1 MVELYAM
8 TCGWLGSDLGT
19 FLEGEKGRI
28 RVPVPSY
35 LIRHPRGTAI
45 FDSGLH
51 VETQHDPA
59 ARLGKVADFFEIEFF
74 AGEEVAARLES
85 LDADPGRIDFVINS
99 HLHFD
104 HTGGNAQVPN
114 ARVVVQRREW
124 EATQDEKLRRYNAYN
139 PADFDLGQELVLTD
153 GEHDLFGDGSV
164 VCIPTYGHTPGHQSL
179 RVKLDSG
186 EVVLCGDSCY
196 LRRSLEQLHLPG
208 VVHDRDAMIESLKRL
223 RALQQN
229 GAKIFYGHD
238 PEFWKEVPQLSAL

>member
-1 MVELYAM
+1 M
-8 TCGWLGSDLGT
+8 DLGT
-19 FLEGEKGRI
+19 LLEGEQGRL

-51 VETQHDPA
+51 VATQTDPA
-59 ARLGKVADFFEIEFF
+59 ARLGKLAAFFEFEFE
-74 AGEEVAARLES
+74 AGEEVGARLES
-85 LDADPGRIDFVINS
+85 LDADPMRIDFVINS

-104 HTGGNAQVPN
+104 HAGGNAQVPN
-114 ARVVVQRREW
+114 ARVVLQRAEW

-139 PADFDLGQELVLTD
+139 PDDFDLGQELVLAE

-179 RVKLDSG
+179 RVQLASG

-196 LRRSLEQLHLPG
+196 LRQSLEKLHVPSVL
-208 VVHDRDAMIESLKRL
+208 HDRDATIESLKRL
-223 RALQQN
+223 RALQAQ
-229 GAKIFYGHD
+229 GAKLFYGHD
-238 PEFWKEVPQLSAL
+238 PEFWKAVPQLTSL

>member
-19 FLEGEKGRI
+19 FLEGETGRI

-51 VETQHDPA
+51 IETQSDPR
-59 ARLGKVADFFEIEFF
+59 ARLGRVADLFEIEFE
-74 AGEEVAARLES
+74 AGEEVGARLES
-85 LDADPGRIDFVINS
+85 LDTEPGRVDFVINS

-104 HTGGNAQVPN
+104 HTGGNGQVPN

-124 EATQDEKLRRYNAYN
+124 EGAQDEKLRRYNAYN
-139 PADFDLGQELVLTD
+139 PDDYDLGQELVLAD

-179 RVKLDSG
+179 RVRLQSG
-186 EVVLCGDSCY
+186 EVILCGDSCY
-196 LRRSLEQLHLPG
+196 LRRSLEALHLPG
-208 VVHDRDAMIESLKRL
+208 VVHDREAMIESLQRL
-223 RALQQN
+223 RSLRDR

-238 PEFWKEVPQLSAL
+238 PEFWKEVPQLQAL